1 VGNRSVFVVVAL
13 AVAVGFAGCDWVL
26 GVHKFPPADAA
37 CSVIPGPPVGL
48 VQQATAGSAAARTLD
63 GNLSCPPMMGDVL
76 VIAGAAVNNE
86 LDKPTGG
93 GVTTWSSIDRSNQQ
107 ANVELWIGVVD
118 TTPSAVEIAC
128 SMCTATE
135 QMWMLITEWSGLVN
149 DNLVEA
155 KQRSAGT
162 GSGVATTAAVST
174 LHAPDLLIFG
184 VSTTAN
190 SATDIPGWT
199 ALDVVKEDVITQYAW
214 YQLTSTPGDY
224 AASVAVTGRWDAV
237 LGAVR
242 AK

>member
-1 VGNRSVFVVVAL
+1 VTV
-13 AVAVGFAGCDWVL
+13 AVAAAVGLAGCDWVL
-26 GVHKFPPADAA
+26 GVRGFEPGAGVDAG
-37 CSVIPGPPVGL
+37 CSIVAATSVGL
-48 VQQATAGSAAARTLD
+48 VQQATAGSAATLTVD
-63 GNLSCPPMMGDVL
+63 GNLSCPPVMGDVL
-76 VIAGAAVNNE
+76 VIVGAAVNNE

-93 GVTTWSSIDRSNQQ
+93 GVTTWSSIVRSDQQ

-118 TTPSAVEIAC
+118 TTPSTAVKITC

-135 QMWMLITEWSGLVN
+135 QMWMLITEWSGLMN
-149 DNLVEA
+149 ANLVEA
-155 KQRSAGT
+155 KQGSMGS

-199 ALDVVKEDVITQYAW
+199 ALDVIKEEIITQYAW
-214 YQLTSTPGDY
+214 YQVTPTPGDY
-224 AASVAVTGRWDAV
+224 SAAVAVTGRWDAV